1 MSRRCRESGWI
12 MLSRDTCC
20 IIINI
25 LTRGGDRAIM
35 RSLDDDILCSQVPR
49 PGPGCGYTECAHCDT
64 PPAPPP
70 ARSLRQPPPPLPPK
84 PPWLRPALVE
94 SAVPRSRPASYNE
107 NISSPAASFNESSS
121 ETTETSCS
129 TEQETV
135 IYSRSVRLGSGAG
148 AHSEVRRG
156 MKVH

>member
-1 MSRRCRESGWI
+1 
-12 MLSRDTCC
+12 
-20 IIINI
+20 
-25 LTRGGDRAIM
+25 M

-70 ARSLRQPPPPLPPK
+70 ARSLRQPPPLPPK
-84 PPWLRPALVE
+84 PPWLRPTLVG

-107 NISSPAASFNESSS
+107 NISSLVASYNENISSPAASYNENISSPAASYNESSS

-129 TEQETV
+129 TEQESSPILTL
-135 IYSRSVRLGSGAG
+135 IIIITITFQEFILPKHPIKYSF
-148 AHSEVRRG
+148 SEQTR
-156 MKVH
+156 

>member
-1 MSRRCRESGWI
+1 
-12 MLSRDTCC
+12 
-20 IIINI
+20 
-25 LTRGGDRAIM
+25 M

-70 ARSLRQPPPPLPPK
+70 ARSLRQPPPLPPK
-84 PPWLRPALVE
+84 PPWLRPTLVG

-107 NISSPAASFNESSS
+107 NISSPAASYTENISSPAASYNESSS

-129 TEQETV
+129 TEQESSPILTL
-135 IYSRSVRLGSGAG
+135 IIIITITFQEFILPKHPIKYSF
-148 AHSEVRRG
+148 SEQTR
-156 MKVH
+156 